1 MGASSL
7 TMPFIFMECG
17 LIIGIAIV
25 LGGALINL
33 VSYRI
38 LVDATSRFKI
48 YNYGKLAKVLI
59 GKRTYKLVEVWIL
72 LYSIGIVIGF

>member
-1 MGASSL
+1 M
-7 TMPFIFMECG
+7 
-17 LIIGIAIV
+17 IV
-25 LGGALINL
+25 LAGALINV

-72 LYSIGIVIGF
+72 LYSIGIIIGF